1 MTAPA
6 PALDGEAAACLA
18 GLDAALAGGAPP
30 TLARVSPAALDL
42 ALRAFAKRH
51 GAAALP
57 LLERLADAAPDKEHR
72 RAARRALYRLDQSGV
87 RPVGRAAAP
96 PARPV
101 VTREAEHPVR
111 AWLSGIDGSGSRAAW
126 ILFEGGLGG
135 GLRLCSLILNDE
147 AGIMDAAG
155 GPIARKRLEA
165 ELRGLRESQKLPW
178 VEVDGRRACAL
189 VADTLALHEHLGT
202 VPPPEF
208 ARWRKL
214 FGEAQPKASRA
225 NTIEKL
231 PVATPSTAAPALAPD
246 PLSGEAQPQASRA
259 NIKEKFPVASPPTA
273 DPKMVPPFPSEP
285 PEASLLYPLG
295 SPSAAPRPSLLDLP
309 ELQGWFIDPA
319 RVQHEALALLQVR
332 ESRLVV
338 SDQIKAE
345 REASIVDGVVEAQ
358 LPDAARRRWAGRLRE
373 MAEIFRMTGR
383 REPAALAEETAA
395 ALADP
400 ERPATSIPFARTLAA
415 RGIEM
420 ASDVALGRT
429 RLADVSR
436 APTRRPRP

>member
-1 MTAPA
+1 MTTRAPH
-6 PALDGEAAACLA
+6 DEAAACLA
-18 GLDAALAGGAPP
+18 ALEAALAGGDPP
-30 TLARVSPAALDL
+30 ALARVSPSALDD
-42 ALRAFAKRH
+42 ALRALVKGH
-51 GAAALP
+51 GAGALP
-57 LLERLADAAPDKEHR
+57 LLERLDAAAPDKDHR
-72 RAARRALYRLDQSGV
+72 RAVRRALYRLDQSGL
-87 RPVGRAAAP
+87 RPPRPAAAA

-101 VTREAEHPVR
+101 VTRAAEHPVR

-178 VEVDGRRACAL
+178 VEVDGARACAL
-189 VADTLALHEHLGT
+189 VADALALHERLGT

-208 ARWRKL
+208 ARWRKNFL
-214 FGEAQPKASRA
+214 
-225 NTIEKL
+225 
-231 PVATPSTAAPALAPD
+231 PALSNAGAQTWP
-246 PLSGEAQPQASRA
+246 PHSPNSGQSFTAGG
-259 NIKEKFPVASPPTA
+259 PPPAT
-273 DPKMVPPFPSEP
+273 D
-285 PEASLLYPLG
+285 LLDR
-295 SPSAAPRPSLLDLP
+295 SAALLDLP
-309 ELQGWFIDPA
+309 ELMGWFIDPA

-338 SDQIKAE
+338 SDQVKAQ

-358 LPDAARRRWAGRLRE
+358 LPDAARRRWASRLRE

-383 REPAALAEETAA
+383 LEPAAMAEQTAA
-395 ALADP
+395 ALAD
-400 ERPATSIPFARTLAA
+400 ATRSAIAIPFARALAA

-420 ASDVALGRT
+420 ASEVALGRT
-429 RLADVSR
+429 RLDDVSR
-436 APTRRPRP
+436 APARRTRS

>member
-6 PALDGEAAACLA
+6 PSERAAACLA
-18 GLDAALAGGAPP
+18 ALEAALAGGLPS
-30 TLARVSPAALDL
+30 LARVDAEALDQ
-42 ALRAFAKRH
+42 ALRAFTKRH

-57 LLERLADAAPDKEHR
+57 LLERLAGRAADKEQR
-72 RAARRALYRLDQSGV
+72 RAARRALYRLEQSGL
-87 RPVGRAAAP
+87 PRAAALSS
-96 PARPV
+96 RPV
-101 VTREAEHPVR
+101 VTREADLPAR

-155 GPIARKRLEA
+155 GPIARRRLES
-165 ELRGLRESQKLPW
+165 ELRALRESQKLPW

-189 VADTLALHEHLGT
+189 VAEALALHERLGT

-214 FGEAQPKASRA
+214 FGGSARPAQADPPPPP
-225 NTIEKL
+225 TQ
-231 PVATPSTAAPALAPD
+231 VATD
-246 PLSGEAQPQASRA
+246 
-259 NIKEKFPVASPPTA
+259 
-273 DPKMVPPFPSEP
+273 
-285 PEASLLYPLG
+285 LLPR
-295 SPSAAPRPSLLDLP
+295 SAELLDLS
-309 ELQGWFIDPA
+309 ELMGWFIDPA
-319 RVQHEALALLQVR
+319 HVQHEALALLQVR

-345 REASIVDGVVEAQ
+345 REASIVDGAIESQLAEA
-358 LPDAARRRWAGRLRE
+358 PRRRWAARLRE

-383 REPAALAEETAA
+383 AEPAALAEQTAA

-400 ERPATSIPFARTLAA
+400 ARPATAIPFARALAA

-420 ASDVALGRT
+420 ASEVALGRT
-429 RLADVSR
+429 RLADVTR
-436 APTRRPRP
+436 APARRARS

>member
-6 PALDGEAAACLA
+6 PHDEAAACLA
-18 GLDAALAGGAPP
+18 ALDAALGGSDLPELAG
-30 TLARVSPAALDL
+30 VSPAALDE
-42 ALRAFAKRH
+42 ALRALARRH
-51 GAAALP
+51 GAATLP
-57 LLERLADAAPDKEHR
+57 LLERLADVAPDKEHR
-72 RAARRALYRLDQSGV
+72 RAVRRALYRLEQSGL
-87 RPVGRAAAP
+87 RPAP
-96 PARPV
+96 AARPI

-189 VADTLALHEHLGT
+189 VAEALTLHERLGT

-208 ARWRKL
+208 ARWRKPFL
-214 FGEAQPKASRA
+214 TALSYAGAQQWPPHSPHRGQPAGGQ
-225 NTIEKL
+225 
-231 PVATPSTAAPALAPD
+231 PFAA
-246 PLSGEAQPQASRA
+246 GGQ
-259 NIKEKFPVASPPTA
+259 
-273 DPKMVPPFPSEP
+273 
-285 PEASLLYPLG
+285 
-295 SPSAAPRPSLLDLP
+295 PSASTVEDLLERSAALLDLP
-309 ELQGWFIDPA
+309 ELMGWFIDPA

-338 SDQIKAE
+338 PDQIKAE

-358 LPDAARRRWAGRLRE
+358 FADPARRRWATRLTE

-383 REPAALAEETAA
+383 LEPAAMAEQTAA
-395 ALADP
+395 ALADAG
-400 ERPATSIPFARTLAA
+400 RPATAIPFVRALAA

-429 RLADVSR
+429 KLADVSR
-436 APTRRPRP
+436 APARRARS

>member
-6 PALDGEAAACLA
+6 PREETAACLA
-18 GLDAALAGGAPP
+18 ALEAALAGGDPP
-30 TLARVSPAALDL
+30 ALARVSPPALDD
-42 ALRAFAKRH
+42 ALRALAKRH
-51 GAAALP
+51 GAASLP
-57 LLERLADAAPDKEHR
+57 LLERLAGAAPDKDHR
-72 RAARRALYRLDQSGV
+72 RAVRRALYRLEQSGL
-87 RPVGRAAAP
+87 RPPRAADAA

-101 VTREAEHPVR
+101 VTRAAEHPVR

-189 VADTLALHEHLGT
+189 VADALALHERLGT

-208 ARWRKL
+208 ARWRKNFL
-214 FGEAQPKASRA
+214 ATLSNAGAQTWPPHS
-225 NTIEKL
+225 
-231 PVATPSTAAPALAPD
+231 PSSGQPSTA
-246 PLSGEAQPQASRA
+246 GGQPFDS
-259 NIKEKFPVASPPTA
+259 
-273 DPKMVPPFPSEP
+273 D
-285 PEASLLYPLG
+285 LLEG
-295 SPSAAPRPSLLDLP
+295 SATLLDLP
-309 ELQGWFIDPA
+309 ELMGWFIDPV

-358 LPDAARRRWAGRLRE
+358 FPDAARRRWAARLRE

-383 REPAALAEETAA
+383 LEPAALAEQTAA
-395 ALADP
+395 ALADVG
-400 ERPATSIPFARTLAA
+400 RPATAIPFARALAA

-420 ASDVALGRT
+420 ASEVALGRT

-436 APTRRPRP
+436 APARRARS

>member
-6 PALDGEAAACLA
+6 LRDEAAACLA
-18 GLDAALAGGAPP
+18 ALEAALAGGNPP
-30 TLARVSPAALDL
+30 ALARVSPAALDD
-42 ALRAFAKRH
+42 ALRALVKRH
-51 GAAALP
+51 GAASLP
-57 LLERLADAAPDKEHR
+57 LIERLADAAPDKDHR
-72 RAARRALYRLDQSGV
+72 RAVRRALYRLEQSGL
-87 RPVGRAAAP
+87 RPPRTAAAAP
-96 PARPV
+96 TRPV
-101 VTREAEHPVR
+101 VTRAAEHPVR

-189 VADTLALHEHLGT
+189 VADALALHERLGT

-208 ARWRKL
+208 ARWRKNFL
-214 FGEAQPKASRA
+214 TALSNAGAQTWPPHS
-225 NTIEKL
+225 
-231 PVATPSTAAPALAPD
+231 PHGGQPSISD
-246 PLSGEAQPQASRA
+246 
-259 NIKEKFPVASPPTA
+259 
-273 DPKMVPPFPSEP
+273 
-285 PEASLLYPLG
+285 LLEH
-295 SPSAAPRPSLLDLP
+295 SAALLDLP
-309 ELQGWFIDPA
+309 ELMGWFIDPA

-345 REASIVDGVVEAQ
+345 REASIVDGVIEAQ
-358 LPDAARRRWAGRLRE
+358 LPDAARRRWAARLRE

-383 REPAALAEETAA
+383 LEPAAMAEQTAA
-395 ALADP
+395 ALADSA
-400 ERPATSIPFARTLAA
+400 RPATAIPFARALAA

-420 ASDVALGRT
+420 ASEVALGRT

-436 APTRRPRP
+436 APARRARS

>member
-6 PALDGEAAACLA
+6 LRAEAAACLA
-18 GLDAALAGGAPP
+18 ALEAALAGGDPP
-30 TLARVSPAALDL
+30 ALARVNPPALDD
-42 ALRAFAKRH
+42 ALRALVKRH
-51 GAAALP
+51 GAASLP
-57 LLERLADAAPDKEHR
+57 LLERLAGAAPDKDHR
-72 RAARRALYRLDQSGV
+72 RTVRRALYRLEQSGL
-87 RPVGRAAAP
+87 RPPRAAAAVP
-96 PARPV
+96 TRPV
-101 VTREAEHPVR
+101 VARAAEHPVR

-189 VADTLALHEHLGT
+189 VADALALHERLGT

-208 ARWRKL
+208 ARWRKNFL
-214 FGEAQPKASRA
+214 PTLSNAGAQTWPPHSP
-225 NTIEKL
+225 NSGQ
-231 PVATPSTAAPALAPD
+231 PAAA
-246 PLSGEAQPQASRA
+246 GGQP
-259 NIKEKFPVASPPTA
+259 
-273 DPKMVPPFPSEP
+273 
-285 PEASLLYPLG
+285 
-295 SPSAAPRPSLLDLP
+295 SPSDLLARSAGILDLP
-309 ELQGWFIDPA
+309 ELMGWFIDPA

-338 SDQIKAE
+338 SDRIKAE

-358 LPDAARRRWAGRLRE
+358 LPDAARRRWAARLRE

-383 REPAALAEETAA
+383 LEPAAIAEQTAA
-395 ALADP
+395 ALADLA
-400 ERPATSIPFARTLAA
+400 RPATAIPFARSLAA

-420 ASDVALGRT
+420 ASEVALGRT

-436 APTRRPRP
+436 APARRARS

>member
-6 PALDGEAAACLA
+6 TRDEAAAWLA
-18 GLDAALAGGAPP
+18 ALEAALAGGDPP
-30 TLARVSPAALDL
+30 ALARVSPAALDD
-42 ALRAFAKRH
+42 ALRALAKRH
-51 GAAALP
+51 GAASLP
-57 LLERLADAAPDKEHR
+57 LLERLADAAPDKAHR
-72 RAARRALYRLDQSGV
+72 RAVRRALYRLEQSGL
-87 RPVGRAAAP
+87 RPPRAAAAA

-101 VTREAEHPVR
+101 VTRAAEHPVR

-147 AGIMDAAG
+147 AGILDAAG

-189 VADTLALHEHLGT
+189 VADALALHERLGT

-208 ARWRKL
+208 ARWRRL
-214 FGEAQPKASRA
+214 FA
-225 NTIEKL
+225 
-231 PVATPSTAAPALAPD
+231 AAPQLQGDLRPK
-246 PLSGEAQPQASRA
+246 LGEAQPQASRTDTKMKLPA
-259 NIKEKFPVASPPTA
+259 DMPSPDAET
-273 DPKMVPPFPSEP
+273 E
-285 PEASLLYPLG
+285 SLLDR
-295 SPSAAPRPSLLDLP
+295 SATLLDLP
-309 ELQGWFIDPA
+309 ELMGWFIDPG

-332 ESRLVV
+332 ESRLVI
-338 SDQIKAE
+338 SDHIKAE

-358 LPDAARRRWAGRLRE
+358 LADGARRRWAARLRE

-383 REPAALAEETAA
+383 LEPAAMAEQTAA
-395 ALADP
+395 ALADVG
-400 ERPATSIPFARTLAA
+400 RPATSIPFARALAA

-420 ASDVALGRT
+420 ASEVALGRT

-436 APTRRPRP
+436 APARRARS

>member
-6 PALDGEAAACLA
+6 PRDEAAACLA
-18 GLDAALAGGAPP
+18 ALEAALAGGDPP
-30 TLARVSPAALDL
+30 ALARVSPAALDA
-42 ALRAFAKRH
+42 ALRDLAKRH
-51 GAAALP
+51 GAGALP
-57 LLERLADAAPDKEHR
+57 LLERLADAAPDKDHR
-72 RAARRALYRLDQSGV
+72 RAVRRALYRLEQSGL
-87 RPVGRAAAP
+87 RPPRTAAAA

-101 VTREAEHPVR
+101 VTRAAEHPVR

-189 VADTLALHEHLGT
+189 VADALALHERLGT

-208 ARWRKL
+208 ARWRRL
-214 FGEAQPKASRA
+214 FAAAPQLQGEVKPKASR
-225 NTIEKL
+225 TDTKEKL
-231 PVATPSTAAPALAPD
+231 TADMPSPVAATSNL
-246 PLSGEAQPQASRA
+246 L
-259 NIKEKFPVASPPTA
+259 
-273 DPKMVPPFPSEP
+273 
-285 PEASLLYPLG
+285 EAS
-295 SPSAAPRPSLLDLP
+295 ATLLDLP
-309 ELQGWFIDPA
+309 ELMGWFIDPA
-319 RVQHEALALLQVR
+319 RVQHEALAMLQVR

-358 LPDAARRRWAGRLRE
+358 FPDAARRRWAARLRE
-373 MAEIFRMTGR
+373 MAEIFRITGR
-383 REPAALAEETAA
+383 LEPAAMAEQTAA
-395 ALADP
+395 ALADAA
-400 ERPATSIPFARTLAA
+400 RPATAIPFARALAA

-420 ASDVALGRT
+420 ASEVALGRT

-436 APTRRPRP
+436 TPARRGRS

>member
-1 MTAPA
+1 MTAPTLA
-6 PALDGEAAACLA
+6 PDGEAAACLA
-18 GLDAALAGGAPP
+18 GLDAALAGSGLPA
-30 TLARVSPAALDL
+30 LARVSAAALDL
-42 ALRAFAKRH
+42 ALRALVKRH

-72 RAARRALYRLDQSGV
+72 RAARRALYRLEQSGL
-87 RPVGRAAAP
+87 RPAGRAAAA

-178 VEVDGRRACAL
+178 VEVDGHRACAL
-189 VADTLALHEHLGT
+189 VADALALHERLGT

-208 ARWRKL
+208 ARWRKIFTAL
-214 FGEAQPKASRA
+214 SNAGAQKWPPHST
-225 NTIEKL
+225 NSGQ
-231 PVATPSTAAPALAPD
+231 PS
-246 PLSGEAQPQASRA
+246 G
-259 NIKEKFPVASPPTA
+259 
-273 DPKMVPPFPSEP
+273 
-285 PEASLLYPLG
+285 G
-295 SPSAAPRPSLLDLP
+295 HPSAAGGQPSGGPSSAAGGQPSGGHPFAGGGRPGLVAPDAALVDRSAELLDLP
-309 ELQGWFIDPA
+309 ELMGWFVDPG

-338 SDQIKAE
+338 SDRIKAE

-383 REPAALAEETAA
+383 GEAATLAEQTAA

-400 ERPATSIPFARTLAA
+400 GRAATSIPFARALAA
-415 RGIEM
+415 RGVEM
-420 ASDVALGRT
+420 ASEVALGRT
-429 RLADVSR
+429 RLADVTR
-436 APTRRPRP
+436 APARRARS

>member
-6 PALDGEAAACLA
+6 PRDEVAACLA
-18 GLDAALAGGAPP
+18 ALEAALAGGAPP
-30 TLARVSPAALDL
+30 VLARTSPAALDD
-42 ALRAFAKRH
+42 ALRELAKRH
-51 GAAALP
+51 GAASLP
-57 LLERLADAAPDKEHR
+57 LLERLAGAAPDKAHR
-72 RAARRALYRLDQSGV
+72 RTVRRALYRLEQSGL
-87 RPVGRAAAP
+87 RPPRAAAAA

-101 VTREAEHPVR
+101 VTRAAEQPVR

-178 VEVDGRRACAL
+178 VEVDGHRACAL
-189 VADTLALHEHLGT
+189 VADALALHERLGT

-214 FGEAQPKASRA
+214 MGEAQPKASRA
-225 NTIEKL
+225 NTREKL
-231 PVATPSTAAPALAPD
+231 TADTPQPAAPTLTPD
-246 PLSGEAQPQASRA
+246 TSVLEHSSTENLLSR
-259 NIKEKFPVASPPTA
+259 
-273 DPKMVPPFPSEP
+273 
-285 PEASLLYPLG
+285 
-295 SPSAAPRPSLLDLP
+295 SAEILDLP
-309 ELQGWFIDPA
+309 ELLGWFIDPG

-358 LPDAARRRWAGRLRE
+358 LPDGARRRWAARLRE

-383 REPAALAEETAA
+383 LEPAVMAEQTAA
-395 ALADP
+395 ALADVG
-400 ERPATSIPFARTLAA
+400 RPATAIPFARALAA

-420 ASDVALGRT
+420 ASEVALGRT

-436 APTRRPRP
+436 APARRARS

>member
-6 PALDGEAAACLA
+6 PRDEAAACLA
-18 GLDAALAGGAPP
+18 ALEAALAGGDPP
-30 TLARVSPAALDL
+30 ALARVSPAVLDD
-42 ALRAFAKRH
+42 ALRALAKRH
-51 GAAALP
+51 GAASLP
-57 LLERLADAAPDKEHR
+57 LLERLADAAPDKAHR
-72 RAARRALYRLDQSGV
+72 RAVRRALYRLEQAGL
-87 RPVGRAAAP
+87 RPPRAAAAA

-101 VTREAEHPVR
+101 VTRAAEHPVR

-165 ELRGLRESQKLPW
+165 ELRG

-189 VADTLALHEHLGT
+189 VADTLALHERLGT

-208 ARWRKL
+208 ARWRRL
-214 FGEAQPKASRA
+214 FAAASA
-225 NTIEKL
+225 
-231 PVATPSTAAPALAPD
+231 AAPQLQGDLRPK
-246 PLSGEAQPQASRA
+246 LGEAQPQPSRTDTKMKLPA
-259 NIKEKFPVASPPTA
+259 DMPSPDAET
-273 DPKMVPPFPSEP
+273 E
-285 PEASLLYPLG
+285 SLLAR
-295 SPSAAPRPSLLDLP
+295 SAEILDLP
-309 ELQGWFIDPA
+309 ELMGWFIDPG

-358 LPDAARRRWAGRLRE
+358 LPDGARRRWAARLRE

-383 REPAALAEETAA
+383 LEPAAMAEQTAA
-395 ALADP
+395 ALADVG
-400 ERPATSIPFARTLAA
+400 RPATSVPFARALAA

-420 ASDVALGRT
+420 ASEVALGRT

-436 APTRRPRP
+436 APARRARS

>member
-6 PALDGEAAACLA
+6 PREETAACLA
-18 GLDAALAGGAPP
+18 ALEAALAGGDPP
-30 TLARVSPAALDL
+30 ALARVSPPALDD
-42 ALRAFAKRH
+42 ALRALAKRH
-51 GAAALP
+51 GAASLP
-57 LLERLADAAPDKEHR
+57 LLERLAGAAPDKDHR
-72 RAARRALYRLDQSGV
+72 RAVRRALYRLEQSGL
-87 RPVGRAAAP
+87 RPPRAADAA

-101 VTREAEHPVR
+101 VTRAAEHPVR

-189 VADTLALHEHLGT
+189 VADALALHERLGT

-208 ARWRKL
+208 ARWRKNFL
-214 FGEAQPKASRA
+214 ATLSNAGAQTWPPHS
-225 NTIEKL
+225 
-231 PVATPSTAAPALAPD
+231 PSSGQPSTA
-246 PLSGEAQPQASRA
+246 GGQPFDS
-259 NIKEKFPVASPPTA
+259 
-273 DPKMVPPFPSEP
+273 D
-285 PEASLLYPLG
+285 LLEG
-295 SPSAAPRPSLLDLP
+295 SATLLDLP
-309 ELQGWFIDPA
+309 ELMGWFIDPV

-338 SDQIKAE
+338 SDQVKAE

-358 LPDAARRRWAGRLRE
+358 LPDAARRRWAARLRE

-383 REPAALAEETAA
+383 LEPAALAEQTAA
-395 ALADP
+395 ALADVG
-400 ERPATSIPFARTLAA
+400 RPATAIPFARALAA

-420 ASDVALGRT
+420 ASEVALGRT

-436 APTRRPRP
+436 APARRARS

>member
-1 MTAPA
+1 MTTRAPH
-6 PALDGEAAACLA
+6 DEAAACLA
-18 GLDAALAGGAPP
+18 ALEAALAGGDPP
-30 TLARVSPAALDL
+30 AVARMSPAALDD
-42 ALRAFAKRH
+42 ALRALVKRH

-57 LLERLADAAPDKEHR
+57 LLDRLADAAPDKDHR
-72 RAARRALYRLDQSGV
+72 RAVRRALYRLEQSGL
-87 RPVGRAAAP
+87 RPPRASAAA

-101 VTREAEHPVR
+101 VTRAAEHPVR

-165 ELRGLRESQKLPW
+165 ELRALRESQKLPW

-189 VADTLALHEHLGT
+189 VADALALHERLGT

-208 ARWRKL
+208 ARWRKSFL
-214 FGEAQPKASRA
+214 NAGAQ
-225 NTIEKL
+225 TW
-231 PVATPSTAAPALAPD
+231 
-246 PLSGEAQPQASRA
+246 
-259 NIKEKFPVASPPTA
+259 PP
-273 DPKMVPPFPSEP
+273 P
-285 PEASLLYPLG
+285 
-295 SPSAAPRPSLLDLP
+295 SPSGGQPAAAGVQTSAGAVEDSAGLLDLP
-309 ELQGWFIDPA
+309 ELMGWFIDPA

-338 SDQIKAE
+338 SEQIKAE

-358 LPDAARRRWAGRLRE
+358 LPDAARRRWAARLRE
-373 MAEIFRMTGR
+373 MAEIFRMTR
-383 REPAALAEETAA
+383 RPEAAALAEQTAT
-395 ALADP
+395 ALADVG
-400 ERPATSIPFARTLAA
+400 RPATAIPFARALGA

-436 APTRRPRP
+436 APARRTRS

>member
-6 PALDGEAAACLA
+6 TRDEAAACLA
-18 GLDAALAGGAPP
+18 ALEAALAGGDPP
-30 TLARVSPAALDL
+30 ALARVSPAALDD
-42 ALRAFAKRH
+42 ALRALAKRH
-51 GAAALP
+51 GAASLP
-57 LLERLADAAPDKEHR
+57 LLDRLADAAPDKAHR
-72 RAARRALYRLDQSGV
+72 RAVRRALYRLEQSGL
-87 RPVGRAAAP
+87 RPPRAAPAT

-101 VTREAEHPVR
+101 VTRAAEHPVR

-189 VADTLALHEHLGT
+189 VADALALHERLGT

-208 ARWRKL
+208 ARWRKNFL
-214 FGEAQPKASRA
+214 TALSNAGAQTWPPHSP
-225 NTIEKL
+225 N
-231 PVATPSTAAPALAPD
+231 
-246 PLSGEAQPQASRA
+246 SGQ
-259 NIKEKFPVASPPTA
+259 
-273 DPKMVPPFPSEP
+273 
-285 PEASLLYPLG
+285 
-295 SPSAAPRPSLLDLP
+295 PSAAGGQPSPSDLLARSTEILDLP
-309 ELQGWFIDPA
+309 ELMGWFIDPG

-332 ESRLVV
+332 ESRLVI

-358 LPDAARRRWAGRLRE
+358 LADGARRRWAARLRE

-383 REPAALAEETAA
+383 LEPAAMAEQTAV
-395 ALADP
+395 ALADVG
-400 ERPATSIPFARTLAA
+400 RPATSIPFARALAA

-420 ASDVALGRT
+420 ASEVALGRT

-436 APTRRPRP
+436 APARRARS